1 MNGRRLIVYILL
13 NVFVSAAVTLTVL
26 WVWDRT
32 HPTTTGTPALTFT
45 ATPPAPAVSLN
56 TPLPP
61 TDGPAPDTAAGAE
74 GAPTA
79 TLYVV
84 QRGDSLGRIA
94 EQFDVTLQALMD
106 ANGLSDPNVIS
117 AGQSLIIP
125 VEGAVP
131 PTADPGAAPTEAA
144 VIEPPRPT
152 ATRDP
157 AVAQPKLTIREVQAA
172 GELAD
177 ERLVIFNS
185 GGPVDLLG
193 WSLQDENGH
202 AYSFPSLMLFEGGAI
217 TIHTAPGT
225 DTVTDL
231 YWGQAQAVW
240 AAGEQV
246 LLNDS
251 AGNLHTK
258 FSVP

>member
-1 MNGRRLIVYILL
+1 MNGRRLIVYLLL
-13 NVFVSAAVTLTVL
+13 NALVSAVVALTVL

-32 HPTTTGTPALTFT
+32 HPNSPGALSLTFT
-45 ATPPAPAVSLN
+45 ATPPAPAVAVS

-61 TDGPAPDTAAGAE
+61 TEGPG
-74 GAPTA
+74 PTLVVLP
-79 TLYVV
+79 TPTVYIV
-84 QRGDSLGRIA
+84 QRGDSLGSIA
-94 EQFDVTLQALMD
+94 QEFDVTLQALMD
-106 ANGLSDPNVIS
+106 ANGLTDPNVIS

-125 VEGAVP
+125 VEGSVP

-144 VIEPPRPT
+144 VVEPPRPT

-157 AVAQPKLTIREVQAA
+157 SVAQPQLTIREVQAA
-172 GELAD
+172 GKLDD
-177 ERLVIFNS
+177 EHLVLFNS

-202 AYSFPSLMLFEGGAI
+202 AYNFPSLMLFEGGAI
-217 TIHTAPGT
+217 TVHTGPGT

-231 YWGQAQAVW
+231 YWGQGQAVW
-240 AAGEQV
+240 ASGEQV
-246 LLNDS
+246 LLNDA
-251 AGNLHTK
+251 AGNLHTR